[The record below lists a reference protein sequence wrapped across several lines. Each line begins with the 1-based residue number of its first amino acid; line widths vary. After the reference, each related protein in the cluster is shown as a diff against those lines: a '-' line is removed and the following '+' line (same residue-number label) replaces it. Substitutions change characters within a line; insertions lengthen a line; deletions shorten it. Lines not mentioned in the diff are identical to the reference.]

1 MTTVCEGPDGD
12 IKIAILHSDEHEPL
26 IDLEIYDPYRPWAL
40 FFIRLEILI
49 WIVLSFILFDVI
61 SLLQLGFLFL
71 FTVQVENDKRESI
84 RCYLAIETMLTALH
98 TLGAGYVIYLM
109 IARDSII
116 YPLLIVIFVPLVAK
130 YGVVYNV
137 SHLKLLQE

>member
-12 IKIAILHSDEHEPL
+12 IKIAVYEPL

-40 FFIRLEILI
+40 FFIKLEILI
-49 WIVLSFILFDVI
+49 WIMLSLVLFDVI

-71 FTVQVENDKRESI
+71 FAVQVENDKRETI
-84 RCYLAIETMLTALH
+84 RCYLVVETTLTMVH
-98 TLGAGYVIYLM
+98 TIGAGYITYLM
-109 IARDSII
+109 IAHDSVI
-116 YPLLIVIFVPLVAK
+116 YPLLIMIFVPLVVK

-137 SHLKLLQE
+137 SNLKLLQE